1 MKIIKK
7 RSSPANKTPLHSRL
21 KFCKLPCAH
30 ETEVNRPHFNFYRR
44 RNLFL
49 RLNIKEGQTTTA
61 RHKVFQ
67 DALLLDQSNNFILSI
82 HRRRQLTKKHRQ
94 SRVLHKLSWIYSH
107 SIQSYLG
114 YIKGTVV

>member
-7 RSSPANKTPLHSRL
+7 RSSTANKTQLHSRP

-30 ETEVNRPHFNFYRR
+30 ETQVNRQHFFYRR
-44 RNLFL
+44 RNSCL

-67 DALLLDQSNNFILSI
+67 DAFLLDQSNNFILALYW
-82 HRRRQLTKKHRQ
+82 RVQLTKKHHRQ
-94 SRVLHKLSWIYSH
+94 STAQLSWIFSH
-107 SIQSYLG
+107 SIQSYLD
-114 YIKGTVV
+114 YIKGTVA